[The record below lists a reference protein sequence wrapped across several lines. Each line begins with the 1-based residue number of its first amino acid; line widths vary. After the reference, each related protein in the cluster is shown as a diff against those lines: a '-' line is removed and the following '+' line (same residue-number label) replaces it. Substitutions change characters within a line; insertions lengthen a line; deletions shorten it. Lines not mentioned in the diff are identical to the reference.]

1 MGQLM
6 RLCDKEVS
14 PIGLG
19 TWGMGGGFWTPDYSD
34 DERYI
39 RALRY
44 AYERGVRVFDTA
56 EMYGGG
62 HSEELVGQALSEF
75 QEDVVI
81 VSKVWP
87 NHLRYDDL
95 VRSAE
100 ASRRRLGV
108 RSIDLYLIHW
118 PSPEVPIGESIRALE
133 DLIDRGVIRCM
144 GVSNF
149 DVRLLQE
156 AMGAARK
163 YEVVADEVEYS
174 VYRREP
180 EAELIPFARRA
191 GVTIIAYSPLGRG
204 QAARDRFLAEIG
216 RKYGKTAV
224 QVALN
229 YLLPNSI
236 PIPKASTKEHIDE
249 LLGAVGWALS
259 PEDVEAIRRR
269 YR

>member
-1 MGQLM
+1 M
-6 RLCDKEVS
+6 RFCDKEVS
-14 PIGLG
+14 QIGFG
-19 TWGMGGGFWTPDYSD
+19 TWGIGGGFWAPDYSR
-34 DERYI
+34 DEESVATI
-39 RALRY
+39 RY
-44 AYERGVRVFDTA
+44 AYERGFRLFDTA

-62 HSEELVGQALSEF
+62 HSEELVGQALRDV
-75 QEDVVI
+75 QDDVVI

-118 PSPEVPIGESIRALE
+118 PNPEVPIQESISAME

-156 AMGAARK
+156 AMQAARK

-174 VYRREP
+174 VYNRDP
-180 EAELIPFARRA
+180 ERDLLPFVKRN
-191 GVTIIAYSPLGRG
+191 GVALIAYSPLGRG
-204 QAARDRFLAEIG
+204 RALRDSRLASIG
-216 RKYGKTAV
+216 AKYGRTAI

-229 YLLPNSI
+229 YLVQRGAI
-236 PIPKASTKEHIDE
+236 PIPKASSREHVDE
-249 LLGAVGWALS
+249 LWGALGWALS
-259 PEDVEAIRRR
+259 AEDVEAISRL
-269 YR
+269 

>member
-1 MGQLM
+1 M

-19 TWGMGGGFWTPDYSD
+19 TWGMGGGFWTPDYSND
-34 DERYI
+34 DAYVSAI
-39 RALRY
+39 RY
-44 AYERGVRVFDTA
+44 AYERGIRLFDTA

-62 HSEELVGQALSEF
+62 HTEELVGRALRDF
-75 QEDVVI
+75 LDDVLI

-87 NHLRYDDL
+87 NHLHYDDL

-118 PSPEVPIGESIRALE
+118 PNRDVPLSESIRALE
-133 DLIDRGVIRCM
+133 DLVDRGVIRCF

-149 DVRLLQE
+149 DARLLEE
-156 AMGAARK
+156 AVSTAKK

-174 VYRREP
+174 VYNRWP
-180 EAELIPFARRA
+180 ERDLIPLARRL

-204 QAARDRFLAEIG
+204 SVASDRRLAEIG
-216 RKYGKTAV
+216 KKYGRTPV

-229 YLLPNSI
+229 YLMRSSI
-236 PIPKASTKEHIDE
+236 PIPKSSRKEHIDE
-249 LLGAVGWALS
+249 IVGSMGWSLSDEDAAVISRL
-259 PEDVEAIRRR
+259 
-269 YR
+269 

>member
-1 MGQLM
+1 M
-6 RLCDKEVS
+6 RLCDKEV
-14 PIGLG
+14 GQLGFG
-19 TWGMGGGFWTPDYSD
+19 TWGIGGGYWTPEYSRD
-34 DERYI
+34 DEWVEVI
-39 RALRY
+39 RY
-44 AYERGVRVFDTA
+44 AHDRGIRLFDTA

-62 HSEELVGQALSEF
+62 HSEELVGRALREF
-75 QEDVVI
+75 QDEVLI

-118 PSPEVPIGESIRALE
+118 PSPEVPIAESIRAME

-156 AMGAARK
+156 AMAAAKR

-174 VYRREP
+174 VYHRDP
-180 EAELIPFARRA
+180 EAELIPFARRN
-191 GVTIIAYSPLGRG
+191 GVAIIAYSPLGRG
-204 QAARDRFLAEIG
+204 QAARDPFLSSLGKRYG
-216 RKYGKTAV
+216 RTAV

-229 YLLPNSI
+229 YIIANGAI
-236 PIPKASTKEHIDE
+236 PIPKASRKAHIDE
-249 LLGAVGWALS
+249 IVGSVGWSLTQEDLS
-259 PEDVEAIRRR
+259 AIRSR
-269 YR
+269 YI